1 MNICTDILMISTLAC
16 RIAECLDDNELAL
29 LAADTV
35 LLSDALNAIAVRR
48 AILKQACETQNAIAD
63 ANNKKGKSITKQV
76 SDKSNKNTVIES
88 ENSITSQNKRES
100 DNKTNQT
107 IADSGESTMEQEG

>member
-1 MNICTDILMISTLAC
+1 MNICTDILLISTLAC

-48 AILKQACETQNAIAD
+48 AILKEACESQND
-63 ANNKKGKSITKQV
+63 NSDTDNKENTEKQTSKNNQNTAKNNENSSISQN
-76 SDKSNKNTVIES
+76 SNNSNKSTAIN
-88 ENSITSQNKRES
+88 NGNRSINQSSNK
-100 DNKTNQT
+100 
-107 IADSGESTMEQEG
+107 